1 MAEASGL
8 DVLEG
13 KRSEAAEG
21 GSTGEVVAVEEPEC
35 GGWAVSWGM

>member
-1 MAEASGL
+1 L

-13 KRSEAAEG
+13 KRSEAADW

-35 GGWAVSWGM
+35 RGWAASWGM